1 MSSGHSAVV
10 QRHRD
15 RFRLPGLTIGL
26 ACLLSACG
34 GITDPAG
41 GCGAQVDTVQNS
53 LSSYADSGLPIAR
66 LAFQQLYTRYPAGCR
81 QKAGGPIHLVITSTA
96 DVPLAFSYQVR
107 GYDEKGVYAWQFT
120 SDIRRIGPG
129 EDVDVGIIAESS
141 ARVDGPTTAGVS
153 AVNVVQ

>member
-1 MSSGHSAVV
+1 MSPGRSGVR
-10 QRHRD
+10 RHRG
-15 RFRLPGLTIGL
+15 RWGLLGFTSML
-26 ACLLSACG
+26 ACLLSACS

-66 LAFQQLYTRYPAGCR
+66 LAFQQPYTTYPAGCR

-96 DVPLAFSYQVR
+96 EVPLAFSYQLR
-107 GYDEKGVYAWQFT
+107 GYDGKGVYAWQFT
-120 SDIRRIGPG
+120 GDIRRIGPG
-129 EDVDVGIIAESS
+129 EDVDVGIIAETS
-141 ARVDGPTTAGVS
+141 ARVDGPTTAGFS